1 MRRVAPR
8 AAHGRDRGHHG
19 HARAGEIGG
28 ALHDEPQRVGREVCP
43 RRARRVEVR
52 LGVSLQTLAAV
63 REALL
68 GVSFQRRRHDDDDDD
83 DSVARPPPRRGLR
96 GVRARPDVGAGV
108 VHAVREVRDR
118 GGAGGRDGAAVHRA
132 GGGTGRAHTPTD
144 DEGFVVAVEKRRRE
158 RLTTTAARLETAR
171 RGRPGHTRAR
181 IAGGMAGH
189 AVTPATTPRG
199 LAPALRSVA
208 REGQRSRARASP
220 RRASA
225 SAQATSSSSSPGL
238 REAKRAL
245 LEACEGTFRGSAA
258 SASERAAV
266 EEAQVALEGFT
277 YSSGADPDLDL
288 EALAGRWRLRW
299 TNANDV
305 LSVLRLAR
313 DSLGAVQV
321 GDIFQT
327 FDARG
332 SLTNEIRLGLAFLT
346 QSAARD
352 TEGGLALKVGARYE
366 RVDGR
371 DGDRRDATNDENDDD
386 DANEKNRRRRD
397 ARSRSS
403 SRRLGS
409 RSFASRTSSS
419 SSSRPRFCR
428 AARRTTARCWRCGK
442 RSCCSICPAPS
453 PSARR
458 RLRQPE
464 TKKKRARPWARITS
478 RTWTRTRSSGART
491 AAGGR
496 SSSTESR
503 DV

>member
-1 MRRVAPR
+1 
-8 AAHGRDRGHHG
+8 
-19 HARAGEIGG
+19 
-28 ALHDEPQRVGREVCP
+28 
-43 RRARRVEVR
+43 
-52 LGVSLQTLAAV
+52 
-63 REALL
+63 
-68 GVSFQRRRHDDDDDD
+68 
-83 DSVARPPPRRGLR
+83 
-96 GVRARPDVGAGV
+96 
-108 VHAVREVRDR
+108 
-118 GGAGGRDGAAVHRA
+118 
-132 GGGTGRAHTPTD
+132 
-144 DEGFVVAVEKRRRE
+144 
-158 RLTTTAARLETAR
+158 
-171 RGRPGHTRAR
+171 
-181 IAGGMAGH
+181 MAGH

-386 DANEKNRRRRD
+386 DANEK
-397 ARSRSS
+397 
-403 SRRLGS
+403 
-409 RSFASRTSSS
+409 
-419 SSSRPRFCR
+419 
-428 AARRTTARCWRCGK
+428 K
-442 RSCCSICPAPS
+442 PS
-453 PSARR
+453 PSRRTLALVFEEARVTE
-458 RLRQPE
+458 LRISDELELFLAPALLPRGAANH
-464 TKKKRARPWARITS
+464 RALLALREAELSFDLS
-478 RTWTRTRSSGART
+478 RAVAIGASS
-491 AAGGR
+491 
-496 SSSTESR
+496 SSSTESKEKKKTGAPVGAYHVTYLDEDTLIGR
-503 DV
+503 ANGGGGTFIFDRVA

>member
-1 MRRVAPR
+1 
-8 AAHGRDRGHHG
+8 
-19 HARAGEIGG
+19 
-28 ALHDEPQRVGREVCP
+28 
-43 RRARRVEVR
+43 
-52 LGVSLQTLAAV
+52 
-63 REALL
+63 
-68 GVSFQRRRHDDDDDD
+68 
-83 DSVARPPPRRGLR
+83 
-96 GVRARPDVGAGV
+96 
-108 VHAVREVRDR
+108 
-118 GGAGGRDGAAVHRA
+118 
-132 GGGTGRAHTPTD
+132 
-144 DEGFVVAVEKRRRE
+144 
-158 RLTTTAARLETAR
+158 
-171 RGRPGHTRAR
+171 
-181 IAGGMAGH
+181 MAGH
-189 AVTPATTPRG
+189 AVTPATTPFG

-225 SAQATSSSSSPGL
+225 SAQATTSSSSPGL

-277 YSSGADPDLDL
+277 YKSNADPDLDL

-366 RVDGR
+366 RVDAGASK
-371 DGDRRDATNDENDDD
+371 GATTKNDD
-386 DANEKNRRRRD
+386 AKKKPSPPSRRTLALVFEEAKVTELRISDELELVFAPALLPRGAVNHRLLLALREAE
-397 ARSRSS
+397 ARFDLSSAVAIGATPSS
-403 SRRLGS
+403 SV
-409 RSFASRTSSS
+409 
-419 SSSRPRFCR
+419 
-428 AARRTTARCWRCGK
+428 
-442 RSCCSICPAPS
+442 
-453 PSARR
+453 
-458 RLRQPE
+458 
-464 TKKKRARPWARITS
+464 TKKKTGAPVGAYHVTYLDEDTLIGRAN
-478 RTWTRTRSSGART
+478 G
-491 AAGGR
+491 AGGTFIFDR
-496 SSSTESR
+496 
-503 DV
+503 VA

>member
-1 MRRVAPR
+1 
-8 AAHGRDRGHHG
+8 
-19 HARAGEIGG
+19 
-28 ALHDEPQRVGREVCP
+28 
-43 RRARRVEVR
+43 
-52 LGVSLQTLAAV
+52 
-63 REALL
+63 
-68 GVSFQRRRHDDDDDD
+68 
-83 DSVARPPPRRGLR
+83 
-96 GVRARPDVGAGV
+96 
-108 VHAVREVRDR
+108 
-118 GGAGGRDGAAVHRA
+118 
-132 GGGTGRAHTPTD
+132 
-144 DEGFVVAVEKRRRE
+144 
-158 RLTTTAARLETAR
+158 
-171 RGRPGHTRAR
+171 
-181 IAGGMAGH
+181 MAGH

-313 DSLGAVQV
+313 ASLGAVQV

-371 DGDRRDATNDENDDD
+371 HRDRRVATTDENDDD
-386 DANEKNRRRRD
+386 DANKKKKTIAVATH
-397 ARSRSS
+397 ARA
-403 SRRLGS
+403 RLRGGS
-409 RSFASRTSSS
+409 GHGASHLGRA
-419 SSSRPRFCR
+419 RALPRARAF
-428 AARRTTARCWRCGK
+428 AARRGEPPRVAGAAGSGAVV
-442 RSCCSICPAPS
+442 RSVP
-453 PSARR
+453 RR
-458 RLRQPE
+458 RHRRVVVVVDRVE
-464 TKKKRARPWARITS
+464 RKKKTGAPVGAYHVTYLDEDTLIGRAN
-478 RTWTRTRSSGART
+478 
-491 AAGGR
+491 GGGGTFIFDR
-496 SSSTESR
+496 
-503 DV
+503 VA

>member
-1 MRRVAPR
+1 
-8 AAHGRDRGHHG
+8 
-19 HARAGEIGG
+19 
-28 ALHDEPQRVGREVCP
+28 
-43 RRARRVEVR
+43 
-52 LGVSLQTLAAV
+52 
-63 REALL
+63 
-68 GVSFQRRRHDDDDDD
+68 
-83 DSVARPPPRRGLR
+83 
-96 GVRARPDVGAGV
+96 
-108 VHAVREVRDR
+108 
-118 GGAGGRDGAAVHRA
+118 
-132 GGGTGRAHTPTD
+132 
-144 DEGFVVAVEKRRRE
+144 
-158 RLTTTAARLETAR
+158 
-171 RGRPGHTRAR
+171 
-181 IAGGMAGH
+181 MAGH

-208 REGQRSRARASP
+208 REGRRERARASP

-225 SAQATSSSSSPGL
+225 SAQATTSSSSPGL

-277 YSSGADPDLDL
+277 YKSDADPDLDL

-366 RVDGR
+366 RVDAGAS
-371 DGDRRDATNDENDDD
+371 GVATTKNDD
-386 DANEKNRRRRD
+386 AKKKP
-397 ARSRSS
+397 SP
-403 SRRLGS
+403 SRRTLALVFEEAKVTELRIS
-409 RSFASRTSSS
+409 DELELVFAPALLPRGAVNHRLLLALREAEARFDLSSAVAIGATPSSS
-419 SSSRPRFCR
+419 SVTKRKTGAPVGAYHVTYLDEDTLIGR
-428 AARRTTARCWRCGK
+428 ANG
-442 RSCCSICPAPS
+442 
-453 PSARR
+453 
-458 RLRQPE
+458 
-464 TKKKRARPWARITS
+464 
-478 RTWTRTRSSGART
+478 
-491 AAGGR
+491 AGGTFIFDR
-496 SSSTESR
+496 
-503 DV
+503 VA

>member
-1 MRRVAPR
+1 
-8 AAHGRDRGHHG
+8 
-19 HARAGEIGG
+19 
-28 ALHDEPQRVGREVCP
+28 
-43 RRARRVEVR
+43 
-52 LGVSLQTLAAV
+52 
-63 REALL
+63 
-68 GVSFQRRRHDDDDDD
+68 
-83 DSVARPPPRRGLR
+83 
-96 GVRARPDVGAGV
+96 
-108 VHAVREVRDR
+108 
-118 GGAGGRDGAAVHRA
+118 
-132 GGGTGRAHTPTD
+132 
-144 DEGFVVAVEKRRRE
+144 
-158 RLTTTAARLETAR
+158 
-171 RGRPGHTRAR
+171 
-181 IAGGMAGH
+181 MAGH
-189 AVTPATTPRG
+189 VVTPATTPRG
-199 LAPALRSVA
+199 LAPELRSVA

-371 DGDRRDATNDENDDD
+371 HRDRRVATTDENDDD
-386 DANEKNRRRRD
+386 DANK
-397 ARSRSS
+397 
-403 SRRLGS
+403 
-409 RSFASRTSSS
+409 
-419 SSSRPRFCR
+419 
-428 AARRTTARCWRCGK
+428 K
-442 RSCCSICPAPS
+442 KKPS
-453 PSARR
+453 PSRRTLALVFEEARVTE
-458 RLRQPE
+458 LRISDELELFLAPALLPRGAANHRALLALREAELLFDLSRAVAIGAASSSTQK
-464 TKKKRARPWARITS
+464 KKKRARPWGRITS